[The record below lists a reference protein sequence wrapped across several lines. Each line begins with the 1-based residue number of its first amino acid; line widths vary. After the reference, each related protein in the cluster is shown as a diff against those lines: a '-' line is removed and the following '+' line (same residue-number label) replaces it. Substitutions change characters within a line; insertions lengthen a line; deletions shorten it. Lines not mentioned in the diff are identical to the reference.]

1 MLVSIVITSY
11 NYGRYISRCIE
22 SCLAQDL
29 NAAEFEVIVVDDCS
43 TDDTQS
49 VLSTFRECENLRIL
63 STSHNRGV
71 AGAANLGIREASGE
85 YVTRVDA
92 DDYISPALARK
103 LADYLG
109 VNQAVLGVTCDYSFV
124 DENDQELGRKNART
138 DPIACGIMYRRSSLI
153 DVGLY
158 SVEWRHREEEEL
170 RARLGELYILAHSD
184 ELLYYYVMHSN
195 NKTRQQDQ
203 MKLYRQRLVSLYG

>member
-158 SVEWRHREEEEL
+158 SVEWRHRP
-170 RARLGELYILAHSD
+170 
-184 ELLYYYVMHSN
+184 V
-195 NKTRQQDQ
+195 
-203 MKLYRQRLVSLYG
+203 